1 MSLWLRS
8 LFDIALALASSVT
21 AWPLRALPSR
31 VLAALVAST
40 VLALAAGAAL
50 ALPLYPWTNLLVL
63 AFAAFGGLLLGRA
76 LPARA
81 RPVFLVLLLASLADL
96 ALNGLPSPLPPE
108 SGPRPPLPTPL
119 LYGNVVV
126 FWPGGDRYMLGGL
139 DLLLC
144 AALTEHRRRRGGPP
158 AVALLP
164 GPVAM
169 ALAAAFVL
177 ASRRG
182 GLALVPFLLLGWLLS
197 EVLARLTWP
206 RR

>member
-1 MSLWLRS
+1 MSLWLRC
-8 LFDIALALASSVT
+8 LFDLALALASGAT
-21 AWPLRALPSR
+21 AWPLRRVSSRALAGLT
-31 VLAALVAST
+31 VLT

-63 AFAAFGGLLLGRA
+63 AFAAFGGVLFGRA

-81 RPVFLVLLLASLADL
+81 RPVFIALLLLSVGDL
-96 ALNGLPSPLPPE
+96 ALNGMPSPLPPV
-108 SGPRPPLPTPL
+108 SAPRPPLPTPL
-119 LYGNVVV
+119 LYGNIVVL
-126 FWPGGDRYMLGGL
+126 WPRGDRYMLGGL

-144 AALTEHRRRRGGPP
+144 AALTEHCRRRGGPP

-164 GPVAM
+164 GPLAM
-169 ALAAAFVL
+169 VLAAVFVL

-182 GLALVPFLLLGWLLS
+182 GLALVPFLLLGWLVS
-197 EVLARLTWP
+197 EALARLSGA